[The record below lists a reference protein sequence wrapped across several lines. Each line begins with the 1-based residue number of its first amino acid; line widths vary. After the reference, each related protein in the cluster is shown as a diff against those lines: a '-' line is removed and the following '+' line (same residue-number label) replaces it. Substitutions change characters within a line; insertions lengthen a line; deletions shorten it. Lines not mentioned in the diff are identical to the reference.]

1 MTDSSY
7 RFSLP
12 FVLFALCVLG
22 MLASAV
28 ATAQPT
34 PSASKG
40 GGDDLV
46 LKKTE
51 GQGRSSQ
58 FGAELPPVERSVDP
72 AQYRLGPNDQLLLA
86 LPMIEA
92 GEYPL
97 VVSAD
102 NNVLLPRGFP
112 LVNVRGMTLERLRAV
127 VDSLYRARSS
137 SYRNVT
143 VSLVRPRSIY
153 VSVTGDV
160 LFPDRY
166 VLTASDRATTA
177 IDIANRVSN
186 EGLTKERETEIAA
199 MRRRERNDRLSAR
212 DLGANRVVPRWVVLR
227 HNDGSSQKIDLLRYR
242 ATGNEAD
249 NPTLREGDEVTVL
262 GADYSRPTVA
272 VVGAVNTPMVLP
284 YDAGDNALMLVRLA
298 GGVRSDGNAQ
308 DAYLI
313 RRTTDGL
320 AKVPLDVADSA
331 ALAEIRIAPGDQLVV
346 LAQDPAVTGT
356 SRAGVVSVVGEV
368 QRPSTYPIIPGVT
381 MLSEVIALAGGV
393 RSDASLNGA
402 YITRAV
408 DSRYRKPSS
417 ELGDKPAGV
426 LSTSSLALDDTTRLK
441 ADLESQTNRVSV
453 DFVEVIARG
462 NKSRDV
468 PLENGDEIVIPANPK
483 NVFVRGRVA
492 NPGWIAYAP
501 GSDFEYYITKAGG
514 FTEAAVPGRAQVL
527 KYGTGIW
534 NEPGK
539 TNILPGDEIYVPGER
554 DLPGRTS
561 LEIASSIIS
570 ITGGI
575 ASLAFTIFTFVREL
589 TKQP

>member
-12 FVLFALCVLG
+12 SVLFALCALG
-22 MLASAV
+22 LLASAV
-28 ATAQPT
+28 AIAQPT
-34 PSASKG
+34 PSVSKG
-40 GGDDLV
+40 SGDDLV

-58 FGAELPPVERSVDP
+58 FGAELPPVERSIDP

-92 GEYPL
+92 GEYPI

-112 LVNVRGMTLERLRAV
+112 LVNVRGMTLERLRVV
-127 VDSLYRARSS
+127 VDSLYRARSA

-143 VSLVRPRSIY
+143 ISLVRPRSIY

-186 EGLTKERETEIAA
+186 EGLTKERETEIATL
-199 MRRRERNDRLSAR
+199 RRRERNDRLSAR

-227 HNDGSSQKIDLLRYR
+227 HNDGSTQKIDLLRYR

-298 GGVRSDGNAQ
+298 GGVRSDGNEQ

-320 AKVPLDVADSA
+320 AKVPLDMADSA
-331 ALAEIRIAPGDQLVV
+331 ALAEIRISPGDQLVV

-381 MLSEVIALAGGV
+381 MLSEVITLAGGV
-393 RSDASLNGA
+393 RSDAALNGA

-417 ELGDKPAGV
+417 DLGDKPAGV

-492 NPGWIAYAP
+492 NPGWIAYVP
-501 GSDFEYYITKAGG
+501 GSDFDYYITKAGG
-514 FTEAAVPGRAQVL
+514 FTEAAVPSRAQVL

-539 TNILPGDEIYVPGER
+539 TTILPGDEIYVPGER

>member
-7 RFSLP
+7 RSPLLS
-12 FVLFALCVLG
+12 VLLALCVCG
-22 MLASAV
+22 ILAPAV
-28 ATAQPT
+28 TTAQPT
-34 PSASKG
+34 PSKG

-112 LVNVRGMTLERLRAV
+112 LINVRGMTLERLRFV

-143 VSLVRPRSIY
+143 ISLVRPRSIY

-177 IDIANRVSN
+177 IDVANRVSN
-186 EGLTKERETEIAA
+186 EGLTKERETEIAT

-227 HNDGSSQKIDLLRYR
+227 HNDGSTQKIDLLRYR

-272 VVGAVNTPMVLP
+272 VVGAVNTPMVFP
-284 YDAGDNALMLVRLA
+284 HAAGDNALMLVRLA

-308 DAYLI
+308 EAYLI

-320 AKVPLDVADSA
+320 AKVPLDMADSA
-331 ALAEIRIAPGDQLVV
+331 ALAEIQISPGDQLVV
-346 LAQDPAVTGT
+346 LAQDPAVAGNGA
-356 SRAGVVSVVGEV
+356 RAGVVSVVGEV
-368 QRPSTYPIIPGVT
+368 QRPSTYPIVPGVT
-381 MLSEVIALAGGV
+381 MLSEVIGLAGGV
-393 RSDASLNGA
+393 RSDAALNGA

-417 ELGDKPAGV
+417 DLGDKPAGV

-468 PLENGDEIVIPANPK
+468 PLESGDEIVIPASPK
-483 NVFVRGRVA
+483 NVFIRGRVA

-514 FTEAAVPGRAQVL
+514 FTEAAVPSRAQVL

-534 NEPGK
+534 NEPDK
-539 TNILPGDEIYVPGER
+539 TAILPGDEIYVPGER

-589 TKQP
+589 TKQQ